1 MRNEPSMPQIDPPI
15 APKGIEDQITSLR
28 RYAYALVRRP
38 DFVDDLVQDCLT
50 RALSRSHLF
59 TPGRDLRPWLF
70 TILHREY
77 LNWHRRNRR
86 QPAPVPLDEIQ
97 HESWYPPSQE
107 DALNLRDASRAFA
120 RLTPIERRV
129 VLLTA
134 VDGLSYDRVAELLG
148 VPVGTVRSR
157 LFRARARLKEHSP
170 DMASALPGEP
180 PRKLEVAALSPARE
194 ASSEARRLPA
204 DPAPIYDR
212 GAD

>member
-1 MRNEPSMPQIDPPI
+1 MRNEPSSPQVDTPI
-15 APKGIEDQITSLR
+15 SRMGIEDQITSLR
-28 RYAYALVRRP
+28 RYAFALVRRS

-70 TILHREY
+70 TIMHREY

-86 QPAPVPLDEIQ
+86 QPTPVPLDEIQ

-107 DALNLRDASRAFA
+107 DALNLRDAARAFA

-129 VLLTA
+129 VLLT
-134 VDGLSYDRVAELLG
+134 VVEGLSYDRVAELLG

-157 LFRARARLKEHSP
+157 LFRARARLKEDMP
-170 DMASALPGEP
+170 DTAPAP
-180 PRKLEVAALSPARE
+180 PNERSRNLAAAAPVLRERE
-194 ASSEARRLPA
+194 APYPVNRLPA
-204 DPAPIYDR
+204 ADRTPI
-212 GAD
+212 